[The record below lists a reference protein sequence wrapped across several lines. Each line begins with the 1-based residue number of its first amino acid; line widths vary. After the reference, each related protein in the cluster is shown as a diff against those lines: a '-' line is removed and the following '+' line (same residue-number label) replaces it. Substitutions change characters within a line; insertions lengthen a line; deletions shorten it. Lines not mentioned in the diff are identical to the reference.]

1 MSQDRDWLM
10 DWKIQIPPSPPLA
23 GCRDEY
29 FETCINL
36 NILFGNKSMAAI
48 NICDDYCSQS
58 HDDIQKLCESATDF
72 ANFYYKHKFSAL
84 GPTSPQPRVKQPQST
99 LAPPLLKHW
108 MGRGPHP
115 AAVTPL
121 SKIYIFYNS
130 FISGACAQSR
140 FAYCPIHCFCK
151 TLFHELCRVATVTDK
166 VDGQSSKCTL
176 YVEKSLQSLF

>member
-1 MSQDRDWLM
+1 
-10 DWKIQIPPSPPLA
+10 
-23 GCRDEY
+23 
-29 FETCINL
+29 
-36 NILFGNKSMAAI
+36 MAAK
-48 NICDDYCSQS
+48 NICDNYSPRS
-58 HDDIQKLCESATDF
+58 HDDIQKVCESAPDF

-108 MGRGPHP
+108 MGRWPHP

-140 FAYCPIHCFCK
+140 FAYCPIHCFCNSM
-151 TLFHELCRVATVTDK
+151 FHEICRMATVTDQ
-166 VDGQSSKCTL
+166 VDGLSSKCGVF
-176 YVEKSLQSLF
+176 VEKSLQSLF